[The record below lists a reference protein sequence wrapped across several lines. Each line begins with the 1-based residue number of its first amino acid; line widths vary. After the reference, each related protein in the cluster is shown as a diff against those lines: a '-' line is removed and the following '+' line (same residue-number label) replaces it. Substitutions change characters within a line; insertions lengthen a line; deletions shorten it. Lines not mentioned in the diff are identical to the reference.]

1 MLGKVIITIGLVAA
15 GLLLILVTTTTPS
28 SVGAAGILLVFVLSY
43 IVILSGVSCF
53 IWAASRLWLRFGGRL
68 QRKRQGQAVEFRK
81 AYYYASVVALAPVI
95 LLSLQSVGGAGI
107 YEIGLVTLLVF
118 LGCIYISK
126 RAA

>member
-15 GLLLILVTTTTPS
+15 GLLLIVVNTTSPS
-28 SVGAAGILLVFVLSY
+28 SIGAGGILLVFVLSY
-43 IVILSGVSCF
+43 IVILSGVSCL
-53 IWAASRLWLRFGGRL
+53 IWLASRAWLRLSSQLR
-68 QRKRQGQAVEFRK
+68 QTRQGKAVDFKR

-107 YEIGLVTLLVF
+107 YEIALVSLLVA